1 MILIT
6 IMIRTFLSKDNVLYY
21 QAGAGIVN
29 ASNPESEN
37 NEIYNK
43 ISALKKAIKEA
54 QKINKSIPSYSH
66 ETISA

>member
-1 MILIT
+1 M
-6 IMIRTFLSKDNVLYY
+6 LYY
-21 QAGAGIVN
+21 QAVAGIVN

-37 NEIYNK
+37 LEIYNK